1 MEQLVVGIV
10 AAPGIANKLSHKM
23 VYDLP
28 DLLSKYISSQYKWK
42 IEVVVDALTGSAEDA
57 EKAYQ
62 KTEDYLD
69 RYNWNY
75 IISLTDLPLFH
86 DNESVIAVDINEEN
100 GASMISIPAYG
111 WRPLTKR
118 LEKTIVTVIH
128 EINVQFSDYAQNGT
142 AEKDD
147 EERQKEYRD
156 IFPFSNLRKI
166 RTFADETHTM
176 HIRYIVASKISGN
189 LRLLSGMTFANN
201 PLRLMQSMNS
211 VIAIAFT
218 TGASGM
224 IFSTMWQLG
233 NTFSAGRLTML
244 SLFAIIG
251 MIAWIILAHNLWEST
266 KHSANHKI
274 TRLYNMTTLTTLGTS
289 VLIYY
294 IVLVLIYIIAAL
306 ILLPSGFLGRQLEL
320 KHAAPFSLYIFIAWF
335 AASISTIAGA
345 IGAGMRNEKL
355 VRESTYGSRQQMRKA
370 LSKERSEHE

>member
-23 VYDLP
+23 VHDLP

-128 EINVQFSDYAQNGT
+128 EINVQFSDHAQNGT

>member
-23 VYDLP
+23 VDALP

-42 IEVVVDALTGSAEDA
+42 IEVIVNALTGLAEEAD
-57 EKAYQ
+57 KAYQ

-86 DNESVIAVDINEEN
+86 DNEAVIAVDINEEN

-118 LEKTIVTVIH
+118 LEKTIITVIH
-128 EINVQFSDYAQNGT
+128 EINLQFSDHAKDDN
-142 AEKDD
+142 EKDD
-147 EERQKEYRD
+147 EERQKEYRN

-166 RTFADETHTM
+166 RTYADETHTM
-176 HIRYIVASKISGN
+176 HIRYIVASKVSGN

-233 NTFSAGRLTML
+233 NTFTAGRLTVL

-266 KHSANHKI
+266 RYSQNRKI

-294 IVLVLIYIIAAL
+294 IVLMLLYIIAAL

-320 KHAAPFSLYIFIAWF
+320 KHVAPFSLYIFIAWF

-370 LSKERSEHE
+370 LSKEKSKDQ

>member
-23 VYDLP
+23 VDALP

-42 IEVVVDALTGSAEDA
+42 IEVIVNALTGSAEEAD
-57 EKAYQ
+57 KAYQ

-86 DNESVIAVDINEEN
+86 DNEAVIAVDINEEN

-118 LEKTIVTVIH
+118 LEKTIITVIH
-128 EINVQFSDYAQNGT
+128 EINLQFSDHAKDDN
-142 AEKDD
+142 EKDD
-147 EERQKEYRD
+147 EERQKEYRN

-166 RTFADETHTM
+166 RTYADETHTM

-233 NTFSAGRLTML
+233 NTFTAGRLTVL

-266 KHSANHKI
+266 RYSQNRKI

-294 IVLVLIYIIAAL
+294 IVLMLLYIIAAL

-370 LSKERSEHE
+370 LSKEKSKEQ

>member
-23 VYDLP
+23 VDTLP

-42 IEVVVDALTGSAEDA
+42 IEVIVNALTGSAEEAD
-57 EKAYQ
+57 KAYQ

-86 DNESVIAVDINEEN
+86 DNEAVIAVDINEEN

-118 LEKTIVTVIH
+118 LEKTIITVIH
-128 EINVQFSDYAQNGT
+128 EINLQFSDHAKDDN
-142 AEKDD
+142 EKDD
-147 EERQKEYRD
+147 EERQKEYRN

-166 RTFADETHTM
+166 RTYADETHTM

-233 NTFSAGRLTML
+233 NTFTAGRLTLL

-251 MIAWIILAHNLWEST
+251 MIAWIILAHSLWEST
-266 KHSANHKI
+266 RYSQNRKI

-294 IVLVLIYIIAAL
+294 IVLMLLYIIAAL

-370 LSKERSEHE
+370 LSKEKSKEQ

>member
-23 VYDLP
+23 VDALP

-42 IEVVVDALTGSAEDA
+42 IEVIVNALTGSAEEAD
-57 EKAYQ
+57 KAYQ

-86 DNESVIAVDINEEN
+86 DNEAVIAVDINEEN

-118 LEKTIVTVIH
+118 LEKTIITVIH
-128 EINVQFSDYAQNGT
+128 EINLQFSDHAKDDN
-142 AEKDD
+142 EKDD
-147 EERQKEYRD
+147 EERQKEYRN

-166 RTFADETHTM
+166 RTYADETHTM

-233 NTFSAGRLTML
+233 NTFTAGRLTVL

-266 KHSANHKI
+266 RYSQNRKI
-274 TRLYNMTTLTTLGTS
+274 TRLYNMTTLMTLGTS

-294 IVLVLIYIIAAL
+294 IVLMLLYIIAAL

-370 LSKERSEHE
+370 LSKEKSKDQ

>member
-23 VYDLP
+23 VDALP

-42 IEVVVDALTGSAEDA
+42 IEVIVNALTGSAEEAD
-57 EKAYQ
+57 KAYQ

-86 DNESVIAVDINEEN
+86 DNEAVIAVDINEEN

-118 LEKTIVTVIH
+118 LEKTIITVIH
-128 EINVQFSDYAQNGT
+128 EINLQFSDHAKDDN
-142 AEKDD
+142 EKDD
-147 EERQKEYRD
+147 EERQKEYRN

-166 RTFADETHTM
+166 RTYADETHTM

-233 NTFSAGRLTML
+233 NTFTAERLTVL

-266 KHSANHKI
+266 RYSQNRKI
-274 TRLYNMTTLTTLGTS
+274 TRLYNMTTLMTLGTS

-294 IVLVLIYIIAAL
+294 IVLMLLYIIAAL

-370 LSKERSEHE
+370 LSKEKSKDQ

>member
-23 VYDLP
+23 VDALP

-42 IEVVVDALTGSAEDA
+42 IEVIVNALTGSAEEAD
-57 EKAYQ
+57 KAYQ

-86 DNESVIAVDINEEN
+86 DNEAVIAVDINEEN

-118 LEKTIVTVIH
+118 LEKTIITVIH
-128 EINVQFSDYAQNGT
+128 EINLQFSDHAKDDN
-142 AEKDD
+142 EKDD
-147 EERQKEYRD
+147 EERQKEYRN

-166 RTFADETHTM
+166 RTYADETHTM

-233 NTFSAGRLTML
+233 NTFTAGRLTVL

-266 KHSANHKI
+266 RYSQNRKI

-294 IVLVLIYIIAAL
+294 IVLMLLYIIAAL

-370 LSKERSEHE
+370 LSKEKSKDQ